1 MKHDKPLWGSY
12 ILANYFYVFLDIFR
26 DLGEELTSAIM
37 AAIMAILPII
47 SMYFLIFWG
56 RIEMI
61 LSHIWKSKCHLFGGI
76 TVDTGQVLV
85 EVSIKVAQ
93 GIPDQLTNCGLV

>member
-26 DLGEELTSAIM
+26 DLGEELTS
-37 AAIMAILPII
+37 IMAILPII

>member
-26 DLGEELTSAIM
+26 DLGEELTSIM

-76 TVDTGQVLV
+76 TVDTGQVLD

-93 GIPDQLTNCGLV
+93 G